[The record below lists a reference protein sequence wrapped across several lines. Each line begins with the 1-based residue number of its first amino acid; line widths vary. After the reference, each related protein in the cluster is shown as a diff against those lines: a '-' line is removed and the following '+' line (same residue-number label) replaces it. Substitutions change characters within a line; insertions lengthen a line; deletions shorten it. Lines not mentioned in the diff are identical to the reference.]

1 VGAAGVIGTVEA
13 KQIEFTVEQY
23 CASMLVD
30 ELGFNDPKVRALTQA
45 RIEMLA
51 HSLTAIFKAP
61 AQVLQRDKV
70 LATYPTTWWDAVK
83 QRLGWKHKRTEI
95 RLNEHL
101 IFPHVD
107 LPDVKQLRHRLVYI
121 EPRTT
126 FCAYEDDAPIE
137 S

>member
-1 VGAAGVIGTVEA
+1 VRDDTVQTR
-13 KQIEFTVEQY
+13 QIEFTVEQY
-23 CASMLVD
+23 CASVLMD
-30 ELGFNDPKVRALTQA
+30 EHNFNTPQVKALMQY
-45 RIEMLA
+45 RMENLA
-51 HSLTAIFKAP
+51 HCLTVVLKTP